1 MNIDDKITDMIENY
15 REEFVSRPTTL
26 IISKSF
32 MAILKLTLSEKNKFI
47 DFDNLESFKGLKI
60 IETLKENILEVI

>member
-47 DFDNLESFKGLKI
+47 DFDKLESFKGLKI